1 MARIRLALALA
12 VNRPCAWDSRP
23 QCPQLRNKG
32 LDLLNDWQ
40 GVLPAPHSFLFIVL
54 GRQGLWK
61 RNISEEASSEKQTQ
75 ESIIQD
81 LALNKNWARRKIN
94 NRGNHTFL
102 EEKHAVRV
110 FGKQSSI
117 REHHT

>member
-1 MARIRLALALA
+1 MARIRPALALA

-40 GVLPAPHSFLFIVL
+40 GVLPAPHSFLSIVL

-75 ESIIQD
+75 SP
-81 LALNKNWARRKIN
+81 
-94 NRGNHTFL
+94 
-102 EEKHAVRV
+102 
-110 FGKQSSI
+110 
-117 REHHT
+117 